1 MAPSGAEDRPF
12 TVNDSTTIPSGP
24 VPSRQRPHHREPFGV
39 QSRIS
44 SVVVESDYRALPI
57 IFAMLD
63 FVDVNNAART
73 ALKGRLESDV
83 PLVLTF
89 RLNRPLEPASHLR
102 YRVIEALTAE
112 SVLQHLGEHPV
123 AALVLGA
130 SVASEDAAR
139 LIIQIFA
146 DSPERSTLCIV
157 LGADPRTDVFQELV
171 ADDRIFYLARGELSS
186 GQMCSIVDAAV
197 NRYTQH
203 VRPYHELLA
212 AAIAAQ
218 DRLADF
224 FDKLTLQADI
234 ASVGALLVDTV
245 RTLIGADRVQ
255 CLIYDFDN
263 EVLRSTNSADRERT
277 ESAAAGLTAFVA
289 RTGSRVQVDRAEE
302 DPRYDAEADD
312 PGGPGDARLIVEPVF
327 PGMAGADRETTP
339 VLAVV
344 TAARDGN
351 RLPFSSQEQEL
362 LALMATCVSP
372 TLSQMALQKCIS
384 GTLSGGA
391 QSMLGGAEVFR
402 REALEHKA
410 GRRELEGDL
419 LKTSPR
425 WLRRLHW
432 AMVAMLVA
440 TLGYL
445 VVGRVHE
452 YASGPAVIRARAK
465 VDVAVL
471 NAGVIRSVDV
481 VLGQRVALGDVL
493 VQLEDEAGTTP
504 AEPSRLT
511 VRAPIKGVVS
521 RIQGRQ
527 GQRVTAG
534 DELVRI
540 IDDGAGYELIAFL
553 PGSYAP
559 QLHAGLNISVTVEGY
574 PDSNEVVTMDEVG
587 PEIVGPR
594 EAARYAGRD
603 NNDVLAVPGPVV
615 IVRSPLQ
622 SARFQSNGQHYA
634 FLDGMTGRAEIS
646 LRSEPIII
654 SLVPGLRGMFR

>member
-1 MAPSGAEDRPF
+1 
-12 TVNDSTTIPSGP
+12 
-24 VPSRQRPHHREPFGV
+24 
-39 QSRIS
+39 
-44 SVVVESDYRALPI
+44 
-57 IFAMLD
+57 
-63 FVDVNNAART
+63 
-73 ALKGRLESDV
+73 
-83 PLVLTF
+83 
-89 RLNRPLEPASHLR
+89 
-102 YRVIEALTAE
+102 
-112 SVLQHLGEHPV
+112 
-123 AALVLGA
+123 
-130 SVASEDAAR
+130 
-139 LIIQIFA
+139 
-146 DSPERSTLCIV
+146 
-157 LGADPRTDVFQELV
+157 
-171 ADDRIFYLARGELSS
+171 
-186 GQMCSIVDAAV
+186 
-197 NRYTQH
+197 
-203 VRPYHELLA
+203 
-212 AAIAAQ
+212 
-218 DRLADF
+218 
-224 FDKLTLQADI
+224 
-234 ASVGALLVDTV
+234 
-245 RTLIGADRVQ
+245 
-255 CLIYDFDN
+255 
-263 EVLRSTNSADRERT
+263 
-277 ESAAAGLTAFVA
+277 
-289 RTGSRVQVDRAEE
+289 
-302 DPRYDAEADD
+302 
-312 PGGPGDARLIVEPVF
+312 
-327 PGMAGADRETTP
+327 
-339 VLAVV
+339 
-344 TAARDGN
+344 
-351 RLPFSSQEQEL
+351 
-362 LALMATCVSP
+362 
-372 TLSQMALQKCIS
+372 
-384 GTLSGGA
+384 
-391 QSMLGGAEVFR
+391 MLGGAEVFR